1 MVNAGM
7 NKLQSTTMLVVPGIT
22 IAPAMTTLLPVIQRN
37 RRKLNRKD
45 HELLAR
51 DGLFSKLSMGG

>member
-1 MVNAGM
+1 M

-51 DGLFSKLSMGG
+51 DELFSKLSMGG